1 MENERIKVILFK
13 DSKDSFLPMLNEK
26 GVKYSLVPVRPG
38 VVMAAGETIE
48 ILKAF
53 GEASPFAAL
62 AWVLVEWI
70 KAKSSR
76 KLIIQTK
83 NKEIVHLEGYG
94 IKEIEKLLD
103 RSENIT
109 VIETKPNKSLNKDA
123 P

>member
-1 MENERIKVILFK
+1 MDNEKVRVILFR
-13 DSKDSFLPMLNEK
+13 DSKDSFLFMLDEK
-26 GVKYSLVPVRPG
+26 GIQYLPIPVRPG

-48 ILKAF
+48 ILKML

-76 KLIIQTK
+76 KIIIQTK
-83 NKEIVHLEGYG
+83 NEEIVHLEGYG

-103 RSENIT
+103 RTDSIT
-109 VIETKPNKSLNKDA
+109 VIDPKPNQ
-123 P
+123 